1 MATFT
6 FAELLKPFEYLDI
19 SSLYNSYS
27 LIIDAIIAFFIFFGI
42 AKVTLGKRFEGRGGK
57 AIVIGVGL
65 ALSTGFLLM
74 EKTLNFSLHSFGPLA
89 VGIILLLVGFV
100 LFTLLLSLGFNH
112 TNSLC
117 LAYII
122 DYLSLRLV
130 SPTIFDW
137 IAQTAPFINGILG
150 IGFIIALIK
159 LLFSF
164 FSRNSL
170 RSISSGISKIPTN
183 LNPKTSNENFDKEIA
198 EDKEEAGLIRTKL
211 IKATKREI
219 KDSNEMIEAITEMI
233 KLIEEYGTAPH
244 AIREVSNHLVKIR
257 DKEHYAMVYF
267 NYINK
272 IMDKIGR
279 FDNEFYTTLKAE
291 YETAQ
296 GSEQK
301 RLKKKEI
308 EAEEKKR
315 EIEEVIE
322 KIEKLILKH
331 TKEFNQC
338 INYAVQSLRN
348 NNPNEAVR
356 CLKESLRI
364 ESKIKDLFIQMKGL
378 EGNLRRLTKR
388 DIKFLRKEKKR
399 FS

>member
-6 FAELLKPFEYLDI
+6 FEELLKPFEYLEI
-19 SSLYNSYS
+19 TSLYNNYS
-27 LIIDAIIAFFIFFGI
+27 FIIDAIIAFLIFFGV

-57 AIVIGVGL
+57 AIIIGVGL

-74 EKTLNFSLHSFGPLA
+74 ENSLNFSLRSFGPLA
-89 VGIILLLVGFV
+89 VGILLLLVGFV

-150 IGFIIALIK
+150 IGFLMALIK
-159 LLFSF
+159 LLFSL
-164 FSRNSL
+164 FSRTSL
-170 RSISSGISKIPTN
+170 KSISSGISKIPKN
-183 LNPKTSNENFDKEIA
+183 LNPKTSNENFDKEIS
-198 EDKEEAGLIRTKL
+198 EDKEEANIIKSKL
-211 IKATKREI
+211 IKSTKNEI
-219 KDSNEMIEAITEMI
+219 KDSEEMIEAINEMI
-233 KLIEEYGTAPH
+233 KLIEEYGTTPH

-291 YETAQ
+291 YETTQ
-296 GSEQK
+296 GNEQK

-308 EAEEKKR
+308 DAEEKKR

-322 KIEKLILKH
+322 RIEKLILQH
-331 TKEFNQC
+331 TREFNQS
-338 INYAVQSLRN
+338 INYAIQNLRN
-348 NNPNEAVR
+348 NNPNEAVQ
-356 CLKESLRI
+356 CLKESLKI
-364 ESKIKDLFIQMKGL
+364 ESKIKGLFEQMKGL
-378 EGNLRRLTKR
+378 EGDLRRLTKR

>member
-1 MATFT
+1 MAVFT
-6 FAELLKPFEYLDI
+6 LEELLKSFEYLEI
-19 SSLYNSYS
+19 SFLYNNYS
-27 LIIDAIIAFFIFFGI
+27 FIIDAVIAFLIFFGV
-42 AKVTLGKRFEGRGGK
+42 AKVTLGKRFEGRGGR
-57 AIVIGVGL
+57 AIIIGIGL
-65 ALSTGFLLM
+65 ALSMGFLLM
-74 EKTLNFSLHSFGPLA
+74 EKSLNFSLRSFGPLA

-100 LFTLLLSLGFNH
+100 LYGLLLSLGFNH

-130 SPTIFDW
+130 APNIFDW
-137 IAQTAPFINGILG
+137 IANTAPFINGILG
-150 IGFIIALIK
+150 LGFLMALFK
-159 LLFSF
+159 LIFSL

-170 RSISSGISKIPTN
+170 KSISSKLPSKPNI
-183 LNPKTSNENFDKEIA
+183 KSNTEDYDKEME
-198 EDKEEAGLIRTKL
+198 EDKEEVDIIKSRL
-211 IKATKREI
+211 IKPTKKEI
-219 KDSNEMIEAITEMI
+219 KDSEEMIETINEMI
-233 KLIEEYGTAPH
+233 KLIEEYGTTPH
-244 AIREVSNHLVKIR
+244 AIRELSNYLVKIR

-291 YETAQ
+291 CETAQ

-322 KIEKLILKH
+322 KIEKLILQH
-331 TKEFNQC
+331 TKKFRQC
-338 INYAVQSLRN
+338 INYAVQNLRN
-348 NNPNEAVR
+348 NNPNEAIK
-356 CLKESLRI
+356 CLKESLKI
-364 ESKIKDLFIQMKGL
+364 ESKIKDLFEQIKEL
-378 EGNLRRLTKR
+378 ERDLKKITKR
-388 DIKFLRKEKKR
+388 NFRFLRKEKKKYA
-399 FS
+399 